1 MVTILNAMLNYELS
15 MESDLNIF
23 NRFELEY
30 LVKIYIQIKIS
41 NYLKSNICNLVGFI
55 FELK

>member
-1 MVTILNAMLNYELS
+1 MK
-15 MESDLNIF
+15 SDSNIF